1 MMPFVVFVWTANA
14 PTQMSFY
21 FVISAILLYIKSVME
36 YLTFQKVKEQKYFQI
51 NKYCFI
57 MVGWLLRFEFQ
68 LPHPTL
74 SPALATDEKWPLNQF
89 HISYQNSEISWPKA
103 PISDISQ
110 FAMSKII
117 RIFLILFSLQNIIF
131 WAHFLLLKFLKK
143 IKHYLGPFFV
153 WFLSFDRR
161 YRSFFISGQSC
172 A

>member
-1 MMPFVVFVWTANA
+1 MFKYLNRSEFEPLSFNDFFSLLVHPSMMMPFAVFVWTVNA

-89 HISYQNSEISWPKA
+89 HISYQTSKISWPKA
-103 PISDISQ
+103 PVRAELSFSQ
-110 FAMSKII
+110 FSFAESSCD
-117 RIFLILFSLQNIIF
+117 SL
-131 WAHFLLLKFLKK
+131 A
-143 IKHYLGPFFV
+143 
-153 WFLSFDRR
+153 
-161 YRSFFISGQSC
+161 
-172 A
+172 